1 MIRRVALLALL
12 GLLGGCSALEFAY
25 NNADTWLRWQGA
37 RYLDLQDD
45 QAKAYGDRVDAFLAW
60 HRAQALPRYA
70 RLAHEASARIA
81 RGVSRDDLLWGYDS
95 IRAQARE
102 SLRRAGAQAADL
114 LDGLAPAQLEYL
126 ERRIA
131 ESNRRFAREHLEGS
145 SEQLRARRLARTL
158 QTVEEWLG
166 NLDEAQRER
175 VRQFSD
181 RAPLNGELRDRE
193 RRRQQ
198 AELLA
203 MLRAREAGA
212 RLADWAAHWDRGR
225 EARFAEANRA
235 FVAEYFDLLVDLD
248 RTMSPAQRQHA
259 IGRLR
264 GYARGFD
271 LLAAS
276 R

>member
-1 MIRRVALLALL
+1 MIRRIALLALL

-37 RYLDLQDD
+37 HYLDLQDD
-45 QAKAYGDRVDAFLAW
+45 QAKAYGERVDAFLGW
-60 HRAQALPRYA
+60 HRARALPRYA
-70 RLAHEASARIA
+70 RLADEASARIA

-102 SLRRAGAQAADL
+102 SLRRAGAEAADL
-114 LDGLAPAQLEYL
+114 LDGLALAQLEHL

-131 ESNRRFAREHLEGS
+131 ESNRKFAREHLEGS

-225 EARFAEANRA
+225 EAHFAEANRA
-235 FVAEYFDLLVDLD
+235 FVAEYFDLLVDLN
-248 RTMSPAQRQHA
+248 RTLSPGQRQHA
-259 IGRLR
+259 IARLR

-271 LLAAS
+271 LLAAA